1 MKTAIIAA
9 GDKVGFFVGRGISVP
24 PSMVSGER
32 KFLIQCSCLG
42 VYGCADTCTGIDVYT
57 LVCSRVYVR
66 LYISFSFTTMYI
78 YIYIYMEIDSPQ
90 YHPGYG
96 SAWLSRAPSDLESY
110 TGDGSWYK
118 IHQTAGRTE
127 QSPPAGG
134 DKTKNVWGTY
144 NAQTVCS
151 VLPNVYLCTPM

>member
-1 MKTAIIAA
+1 
-9 GDKVGFFVGRGISVP
+9 
-24 PSMVSGER
+24 MVSGEG
-32 KFLIQCSCLG
+32 KFLIQRSCLG
-42 VYGCADTCTGIDVYT
+42 VYGCADTCTGVDIYACVFA
-57 LVCSRVYVR
+57 CVR
-66 LYISFSFTTMYI
+66 AAI
-78 YIYIYMEIDSPQ
+78 YIFFFHDYAYIYMEIDSPQ

-96 SAWLSRAPSDLESY
+96 SAWLSRAPSNLESY

-151 VLPNVYLCTPM
+151 VLPNVYLCTPV

>member
-1 MKTAIIAA
+1 MRRHVHRYRCVYACVFACVRAAIYI
-9 GDKVGFFVGRGISVP
+9 FF
-24 PSMVSGER
+24 
-32 KFLIQCSCLG
+32 FH
-42 VYGCADTCTGIDVYT
+42 D
-57 LVCSRVYVR
+57 YV
-66 LYISFSFTTMYI
+66 YI

-96 SAWLSRAPSDLESY
+96 SAWLSRAPSDLKSY